1 MPSDLKSQLEKLAG
15 PVSPAQPCG
24 SSLEGTPEL
33 AAFDAHRIFGLLV
46 APQDEPD
53 WHALRNRSL
62 TVLAESRDLR
72 VLAHLAAAALRTD
85 TLVEALGVF
94 PLLHGWLA
102 HHFDEVYPVIEEDA
116 IARRNA
122 LNCFCDRVA
131 IVDPLR
137 RLPLLTH
144 AHVGHLSLRDIDIA
158 TGAQPNPDPESP
170 PRLESEIATALQ
182 ETDAQLLSRIAD
194 RAVAAGQA
202 LTAVQEL
209 MRDKCGES
217 GVPDFD
223 AIKIQIERIHRLISP
238 RITSRAAPGDVQ
250 PESADTPASVQASAS
265 AIRSRREAVQVLD
278 AVASYFRSNEPNSPV
293 PLLMERAKRWISMDF
308 LAVLADIAPDALE
321 QARRITGSESPR

>member
-1 MPSDLKSQLEKLAG
+1 MQTDLELQLDNLAR
-15 PVSPAQPCG
+15 PISPEQPCG

-46 APQDEPD
+46 APQEEPD
-53 WHALRNRSL
+53 WRGLRNRSL
-62 TVLAESRDLR
+62 TVLTQSRDLR
-72 VLAHLAAAALRTD
+72 VLAHLAASVLRTD

-94 PLLHGWLA
+94 PLMHTWLTQY
-102 HHFDEVYPVIEEDA
+102 FDQVHPVIEEDA

-144 AHVGHLSLRDIDIA
+144 AHVRSLSLRDIDIA
-158 TGAQPNPDPESP
+158 TGVQPNPDPDSA

-182 ETDAQLLSRIAD
+182 EADAEQLSRITD
-194 RAVAAGQA
+194 CAAAAEQA
-202 LTAVQEL
+202 LSAVQEL

-223 AIKIQIERIHRLISP
+223 AIKIQLERIRRFISP
-238 RITSRAAPGDVQ
+238 RIVDRAAPGDVQ
-250 PESADTPASVQASAS
+250 LASADSQAIVQSSVSPF
-265 AIRSRREAVQVLD
+265 RSRREAMQALD
-278 AVASYFRSNEPNSPV
+278 AVASYFRNNEPNSPV

-321 QARRITGSESPR
+321 QARRVTGSETPR